1 MKSLKH
7 RAIGGVAWS
16 AVERFSTQGI
26 SFLLGIFI
34 ARLVAPE
41 EYGLIAML
49 AIFIDIA
56 QSFVDSGFSNA
67 LIQKKDR
74 KSIDFSTVFYF
85 NIIISLIVYGILYL
99 LAPSISSFYNEPILV
114 VVCRILGLDIVITS
128 LALVQRTILQIDIDF
143 KRLTKIS
150 LLATVL
156 SGVLGLFL
164 AWKGF
169 GIWALLIQRIT
180 NTIFQVI
187 LLWSTSS
194 WRPQFIF
201 SIASFKVLF
210 SFGSRL
216 MLGGLLHTIYL
227 NLYPLII
234 GRFFNSVS
242 VGFFTRAQQLGVFPS
257 NNVTYII
264 KRVTYPLLC
273 TMQDDDRKMEEAQF
287 RIMRLTAFVVFPLMV
302 GLAVLAEPVIT
313 ILLTAKW
320 LPAAP
325 MLSLLCCAYMWF
337 PIMSLNDQLL
347 SIKGRSDLSLKAEVI
362 KKIVAIVL
370 LVLAVP
376 LGIKAVCVSLI
387 VYAFFDMIIIL
398 LFVRKISSI
407 GFMSEMKVLFPICIV
422 TAIMGVC
429 VWIVKEIVITPVLIL
444 LVGTLVG
451 CIVYLSLIYFFRLR
465 ERAFLHYLL
474 LKLK

>member
-216 MLGGLLHTIYL
+216 MLGGLLHTIY
-227 NLYPLII
+227 
-234 GRFFNSVS
+234 SVS
-242 VGFFTRAQQLGVFPS
+242 YTH
-257 NNVTYII
+257 
-264 KRVTYPLLC
+264 
-273 TMQDDDRKMEEAQF
+273 
-287 RIMRLTAFVVFPLMV
+287 LTLP
-302 GLAVLAEPVIT
+302 T
-313 ILLTAKW
+313 ILL
-320 LPAAP
+320 
-325 MLSLLCCAYMWF
+325 
-337 PIMSLNDQLL
+337 
-347 SIKGRSDLSLKAEVI
+347 V
-362 KKIVAIVL
+362 
-370 LVLAVP
+370 
-376 LGIKAVCVSLI
+376 
-387 VYAFFDMIIIL
+387 
-398 LFVRKISSI
+398 
-407 GFMSEMKVLFPICIV
+407 
-422 TAIMGVC
+422 
-429 VWIVKEIVITPVLIL
+429 
-444 LVGTLVG
+444 
-451 CIVYLSLIYFFRLR
+451 
-465 ERAFLHYLL
+465 
-474 LKLK
+474 